1 MSGWQVGKVTQGSFW
16 LGVAG
21 CHLPCNQEGRGWKA
35 GVLDFLELC
44 REACVQVNNVRDF
57 NEEDYM
63 DGDLM
68 DEELVE

>member
-1 MSGWQVGKVTQGSFW
+1 MHR
-16 LGVAG
+16 LPAG
-21 CHLPCNQEGRGWKA
+21 CLWLRLIVSTSA
-35 GVLDFLELC
+35 G
-44 REACVQVNNVRDF
+44 AQVNNVRDF